1 MMYKGQC
8 LHPGLLQVLA
18 QTGHTDMLCVGDAGL
33 PIPKGVERVDLA
45 WKPGEAKWLDVCR
58 LLRDEI
64 VIEKIYLAEEMK
76 EGNPKMRKEF
86 LELFPE
92 VPIEYIPHEELKC
105 KTRDTKAVI
114 RTGEF
119 SSYCNCILVAGVN
132 F

>member
-76 EGNPKMRKEF
+76 TENPRMRKEF
-86 LELFPE
+86 LEIFSD
-92 VPIEYIPHEELKC
+92 VPVEYITHEELKAR
-105 KTRDTKAVI
+105 TQNAKAVV
-114 RTGEF
+114 RTGEC
-119 SSYCNCILVAGVN
+119 SSYCNCILVAGVD

>member
-8 LHPGLLQVLA
+8 LHPELLQVLT
-18 QTGHTDMLCVGDAGL
+18 QTGHTDMICVGDAGL

-45 WKPGEAKWLDVCR
+45 WKRGEPGWLDVCR
-58 LLRDEI
+58 LLREEM

-76 EGNPKMRKEF
+76 SENPKMRKEF

-92 VPIEYIPHEELKC
+92 VQVEYITHEELKG
-105 KTRDTKAVI
+105 KTRDAKAVI
-114 RTGEF
+114 RTGEC
-119 SSYCNCILVAGVN
+119 SSYCNCILVAGVD

>member
-18 QTGHTDMLCVGDAGL
+18 QTGHTDTICVGDAGL

-45 WKPGEAKWLDVCR
+45 WKRGEPRWLDVCR
-58 LLRDEI
+58 LLREEM
-64 VIEKIYLAEEMK
+64 VVEKIYLAEEMK
-76 EGNPKMRKEF
+76 EKNPKMREEF

-92 VPIEYIPHEELKC
+92 VTVEYIPHEELKRRT
-105 KTRDTKAVI
+105 KDVKAVI
-114 RTGEF
+114 RTGEC
-119 SSYCNCILVAGVN
+119 SPYCNCILAAGVD